1 MISINGEGD
10 YKKTEEFLKNVS
22 GFDKEVYDLLEEYAR
37 KGVDALKS
45 ATPYRSGTTASS
57 WFYEIE
63 ATDSGYIIHFNN
75 SNINYGPKGPYN
87 IALIIQ
93 RGHGTKN
100 GGYVRGI
107 NYINPALGPVFKD
120 IADSA
125 WRGVTKKL

>member
-10 YKKTEEFLKNVS
+10 YKKTEEFLKNIQ
-22 GFDKEVYDLLEEYAR
+22 GFDKEVYDLLEEYAK

-45 ATPYRSGTTASS
+45 ATPYRSGKTASS
-57 WFYEIE
+57 WYYEIE
-63 ATDSGYIIHFNN
+63 TTDSGYIIHFNN
-75 SNINYGPKGPYN
+75 NNINLGPKGPYN
-87 IALIIQ
+87 IALILQ

-100 GGYVRGI
+100 GGYVKAI

-125 WRGVTKKL
+125 WRG